1 MAGFGA
7 NTVKLSTQEKAA
19 LREFSYSDGYRF
31 LGTDLGGLGVK
42 LELVDKEQDAAAI
55 ILPPAKAKE
64 CARWLLRTIGQ
75 QEQRLPKELPDI
87 LERLAKVKSASTK
100 LKRGDKKKIKDAI
113 EVLKKQ

>member
-1 MAGFGA
+1 MAGFQESTGQL
-7 NTVKLSTQEKAA
+7 TTQEKAA
-19 LREFSYSDGYRF
+19 LHEFSYSDGYRF

-42 LELVDKEQDAAAI
+42 LELVDKQQDAAAI

-64 CARWLLRTIGQ
+64 CARWMLRTIGQ

-87 LERLAKVKSASTK
+87 LERLTRIKSAGAK

-113 EVLKKQ
+113 EVLKQ